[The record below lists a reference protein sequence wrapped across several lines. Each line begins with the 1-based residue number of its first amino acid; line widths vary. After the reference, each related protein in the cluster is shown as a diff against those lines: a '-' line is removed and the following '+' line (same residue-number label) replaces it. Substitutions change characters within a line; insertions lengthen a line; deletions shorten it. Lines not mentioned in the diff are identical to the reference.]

1 MKTKDTRA
9 RNWTFIVYPE
19 SAPKD
24 WRERLDEL
32 HVPWAHSPLHDKDVN
47 PTGEVKKA
55 HWHVLITFSG
65 NKSYQQMLEIT
76 KMIKAPNPQKCVSAK
91 GLIRYFCHLDNPEKY
106 QYQTAD
112 IVSHGV
118 DVQGLLELTR
128 SELNQVL
135 KEIFDFIDD
144 NTIYSYRDLLQV
156 VRSSGKDDWFDV
168 CVNRNTLAIKEY
180 LKSATW
186 TDRNTLTKPSE
197 GSKTACEGK

>member
-1 MKTKDTRA
+1 
-9 RNWTFIVYPE
+9 
-19 SAPKD
+19 
-24 WRERLDEL
+24 
-32 HVPWAHSPLHDKDVN
+32 
-47 PTGEVKKA
+47 
-55 HWHVLITFSG
+55 
-65 NKSYQQMLEIT
+65 
-76 KMIKAPNPQKCVSAK
+76 AK

-106 QYQTAD
+106 QYPTAD

-197 GSKTACEGK
+197 GSKTACEDE